1 MFIDK
6 TRVSR
11 ASIAL
16 CCVLAAPQA
25 VALGFGDVRAAA
37 LLGQPLNIALPVNLS
52 EGETLTSECVSAE
65 VQAGDSRLPP
75 GTVRARVTQGRDASE
90 AIVRISTTLAIDEP
104 IVSLTVS
111 AGCPTRIT
119 RTLTLLADPP
129 LVTATA
135 PAVTAPAAPPSLP
148 RPVATPPRVEGG
160 AASTSPERASRPA
173 APQRA
178 TARSAAAPRSAAP
191 NTVEAADPT
200 NQAAPSPPRRTAARA
215 APPPAAEAEARPRLQ
230 LDSGAVAA
238 APAAVLAA
246 EAQASAARDAARVA
260 EAAASAA
267 QQRMKDMEG
276 EVARLRADSK
286 AQTDALVELRKQLA
300 QDRNRAGGDA
310 GWWMPALL
318 ALAAL
323 LGVTSLWLAW
333 RLKQQ
338 QRLRVTQRDAW
349 YERAPASSMAPS
361 VHSAQDDDEE
371 DGEDSDLRRLTPSRI
386 PSTLPPPVAAKPKL
400 PATPQPA
407 PSMFDTKAG
416 GLDSMISPPTMPAHT
431 MVTLPSAALR
441 IDDDESVRAVS
452 VDEQIDLEQQ
462 ADFFIALG
470 HDESAIDLLM
480 AHLRSNGGGTPLPFL
495 KLLEIHRRRGD
506 RDAYE
511 RTRVRFNQRFNS
523 VAPEWQGDPKAGR
536 TLEDYPLVVG
546 RIQGAWPKP
555 LDAMAEI
562 EALLFRRGA
571 GSEMFELPAYQ
582 EVLFLY
588 QTARDLHQLS
598 QPDAGSDVD
607 VLLPIGTDMAPL
619 MEGAISLKPEF
630 NGGQSVTLD
639 LERPAMLDKPSLDF
653 DLGDDDKPLGKR
665 P

>member
-6 TRVSR
+6 TRLSTVLL
-11 ASIAL
+11 AL
-16 CCVLAAPQA
+16 GAVLGSSPAAA
-25 VALGFGDVRAAA
+25 MGFGDVRATA
-37 LLGQPLNIALPVNLS
+37 LLGQPLNIALPVTLG
-52 EGETLTSECVSAE
+52 EGETLTSDCVSAD
-65 VQAGDSRLPP
+65 VQSGDSRLPP
-75 GTVRARVTQGRDASE
+75 GTVRARVTQGRDANE
-90 AIVRISTTLAIDEP
+90 AIVRVSTTLAVDEP
-104 IVSLTVS
+104 IVTMTVS

-135 PAVTAPAAPPSLP
+135 PAVTAPAAPTNLP
-148 RPVATPPRVEGG
+148 RTAAVAPRPEPLSDASASTAPARATRPAEPPR
-160 AASTSPERASRPA
+160 AAARTAAPPRA
-173 APQRA
+173 APQ
-178 TARSAAAPRSAAP
+178 
-191 NTVEAADPT
+191 NTVEAGEPANRAT
-200 NQAAPSPPRRTAARA
+200 PSRPRRTAARVE
-215 APPPAAEAEARPRLQ
+215 PPAPTDGEGRPRLQ
-230 LDSGAVAA
+230 LDAGAVAA
-238 APAAVLAA
+238 TPAAVLAA
-246 EAQASAARDAARVA
+246 EAQASAAREAARVA

-267 QQRMKDMEG
+267 QQRMKDMEA

-300 QDRNRAGGDA
+300 QDRSRGGEP
-310 GWWMPALL
+310 GWLMPTLM
-318 ALAAL
+318 ALAGL
-323 LGVTSLWLAW
+323 LGATALWLW
-333 RLKQQ
+333 WKLKQQ
-338 QRLRVTQRDAW
+338 QQVRVMQRDAW
-349 YERAPASSMAPS
+349 YERAPASSIAPS
-361 VHSAQDDDEE
+361 VHSAQDADAD
-371 DGEDSDLRRLTPSRI
+371 DSDLRGTTPSRI
-386 PSTLPPPVAAKPKL
+386 PSTLPPPVVGKPKPP
-400 PATPQPA
+400 PAPQSA

-431 MVTLPSAALR
+431 MVTLPSAGVR
-441 IDDDESVRAVS
+441 IDDDEAVRAVS

-480 AHLRSNGGGTPLPFL
+480 AHLRSTGGGTPLPFL

-523 VAPEWQGDPKAGR
+523 VAPDWQADPKAGR

-546 RIQGAWPKP
+546 RIQAAWPTP
-555 LDAMAEI
+555 LDAMAEL

-588 QTARDLHQLS
+588 QTARDLHQQS
-598 QPDAGSDVD
+598 QPEAGSDVD
-607 VLLPIGTDMAPL
+607 VLLPITTDMAPL
-619 MEGAISLKPEF
+619 VDGAISLKPEF
-630 NGGQSVTLD
+630 SGGQSVTLD
-639 LERPAMLDKPSLDF
+639 LQRPAASDKPSLDF
-653 DLGDDDKPLGKR
+653 DLGEGDKR

>member
-178 TARSAAAPRSAAP
+178 TARSAAAP
-191 NTVEAADPT
+191 
-200 NQAAPSPPRRTAARA
+200 
-215 APPPAAEAEARPRLQ
+215 PPAAAAEARPRLQ

-338 QRLRVTQRDAW
+338 QRVRVTQRDAW

-506 RDAYE
+506 RGAYG